1 MHLLQYAVLPPT
13 MGGKAGIS
21 ETESMDSIMCKTA
34 EGWED
39 LRQDYS
45 GY

>member
-1 MHLLQYAVLPPT
+1 MNFLQYAVLPPT
-13 MGGKAGIS
+13 MRGKAGIS
-21 ETESMDSIMCKTA
+21 ETESMESVMCKRA